1 MEPFVKSD
9 RLMENELVNLECYNE
24 FWVERTLNSMDDKVL
39 NDHLHKNFYSK
50 KPDTT
55 ALMCQW
61 IGYYVKQ
68 HKSQIHLKV
77 KDYLESKKLTL
88 DDWLRCVGEGCRGDI
103 LCVYVLSIATG
114 VHTMVHLKNNKI
126 WSTLQNRPTT
136 HEEMVNRCEKHLV
149 YLGFGIF
156 LHLLKRDITTTMT
169 IPVVIE
175 TISSEDPRTTRELIG
190 QAREHTQLRYSLT
203 GTTQTPQKKMASA
216 AAGSA
221 AQLNQDE
228 TIVKQEQT
236 CGVDNSG
243 SQIEGGMVSIL
254 LFEVQ
259 LK

>member
-1 MEPFVKSD
+1 
-9 RLMENELVNLECYNE
+9 
-24 FWVERTLNSMDDKVL
+24 
-39 NDHLHKNFYSK
+39 
-50 KPDTT
+50 
-55 ALMCQW
+55 
-61 IGYYVKQ
+61 
-68 HKSQIHLKV
+68 
-77 KDYLESKKLTL
+77 
-88 DDWLRCVGEGCRGDI
+88 
-103 LCVYVLSIATG
+103 
-114 VHTMVHLKNNKI
+114 MVHLKNNKI

-221 AQLNQDE
+221 AQLN
-228 TIVKQEQT
+228 
-236 CGVDNSG
+236 
-243 SQIEGGMVSIL
+243 
-254 LFEVQ
+254 
-259 LK
+259 